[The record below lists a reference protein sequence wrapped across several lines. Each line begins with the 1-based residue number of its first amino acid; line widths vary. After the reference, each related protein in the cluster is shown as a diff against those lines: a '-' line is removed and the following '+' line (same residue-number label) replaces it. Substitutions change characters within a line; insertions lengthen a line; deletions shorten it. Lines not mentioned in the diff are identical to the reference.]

1 MLVHKFFFNFSIQ
14 QLTAQRVKFQ
24 HKICFKTDR
33 SHLRLKTTPT
43 LALTN
48 RFFRDGKAL
57 RLYKNCNKFYLE
69 NVLINIGKLSQNNE
83 FKNLFFLYQSFTDF
97 NRVLF
102 WRIMSINTLFN
113 FKKLKNAKLLYYLR
127 PERRMVIV
135 LFWLKYIV
143 KLKKLNF
150 KNNTPS
156 LFNPL
161 INFICSNKEQN
172 EAHLLKLKIYKL
184 RVLRG

>member
-14 QLTAQRVKFQ
+14 QLTAQRLKFQ

-102 WRIMSINTLFN
+102 
-113 FKKLKNAKLLYYLR
+113 
-127 PERRMVIV
+127 
-135 LFWLKYIV
+135 
-143 KLKKLNF
+143 
-150 KNNTPS
+150 
-156 LFNPL
+156 
-161 INFICSNKEQN
+161 
-172 EAHLLKLKIYKL
+172 
-184 RVLRG
+184 